1 MYFGDSILYLS
12 VNSNNLHT
20 LHQKIVREIS
30 PSDDLIKRYF
40 ELDDFVPHLTL
51 GKEQYGGNISTGI
64 SKQELKDM
72 EKLAGKRIDT
82 LP

>member
-12 VNSNNLHT
+12 VNSNNIHN

-40 ELDDFVPHLTL
+40 EFDDFVPHLTL
-51 GKEQYGGNISTGI
+51 GKEQYSGNISSGI

-72 EKLAGKRIDT
+72 EKLAEKE
-82 LP
+82 LAP